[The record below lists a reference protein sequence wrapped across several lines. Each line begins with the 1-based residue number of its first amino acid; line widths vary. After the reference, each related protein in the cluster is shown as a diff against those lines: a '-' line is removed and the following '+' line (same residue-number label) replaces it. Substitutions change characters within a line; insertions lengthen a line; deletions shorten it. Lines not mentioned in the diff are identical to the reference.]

1 MSRGGDVN
9 QQSGVATATRT
20 KPKLQRPPL
29 YKVLLHND
37 DFTTMEFVVDIL
49 LSIFYHTEPQAVAIM
64 LHVHRN
70 GVGVAGVF
78 THEIAETKQAKV
90 TEAAREAGY
99 PLLCTIEP
107 ETEGLRE

>member
-1 MSRGGDVN
+1 MSRGRDVN
-9 QQSGVATATRT
+9 EQSGVATATRA

-29 YKVLLHND
+29 FKVLLHND
-37 DFTTMEFVVDIL
+37 DFTTMEFVVDVL
-49 LSIFYHTEPQAVAIM
+49 QSIFHHSEPQAVTIM

-90 TEAAREAGY
+90 TQAAREAGF

-107 ETEGLRE
+107 ETEGEKD